1 MATEYTQN
9 YNLDL
14 YAGTDKPNLRDQYNA
29 AMGKVDTAITGNANA
44 ISATN
49 TAVANLTTRVSNDEK
64 DITGLRDDIDQL
76 ETTVGGKAPTMHA
89 VTANTYGQGDA
100 ANFGHVKL
108 SDAINATS
116 DATSGT
122 SATPKAVKSA
132 YDLASSA
139 NTAVKSAYDLASS
152 ANTAAQ
158 GAQTTANQA
167 VRDAAA
173 ASTKATNAQNAAS
186 AAQTTATAAN
196 NAAKTAQD
204 YSLNFTTF
212 DAATLTAPYP
222 LASESYLRYAL
233 TESKNILKIYGRF
246 ALTSIPDPGI
256 GANQVIATASDIP
269 FTPPSAEF
277 TVDGLGS
284 LFIHKEPS
292 IYGLYPLSA
301 KVRTDGKIDLIAPG
315 LAGWVGDIV
324 AVAIAVPIV
333 MKSFGDTLKISPANL
348 FTTQLNEQARK
359 SAQ

>member
-1 MATEYTQN
+1 MATDYTPN

-14 YAGTDKPNLRDQYNA
+14 YASADKPNLRDQYNA
-29 AMGKVDTAITGNANA
+29 AMGKVDTAIMGNANA

-139 NTAVKSAYDLASS
+139 S
-152 ANTAAQ
+152 TAAQ

-204 YSLNFTTF
+204 YSLDFTIF
-212 DAATLTAPYP
+212 GGVTLTAPYP

-246 ALTSIPDPGI
+246 ALTNIPNPGI

-277 TVDGLGS
+277 TADGLGS

-292 IYGLYPLSA
+292 TYGLYPLSA

-315 LAGWVGDIV
+315 LAGWVGDMV
-324 AVAIAVPIV
+324 AIAIAVPIV

-348 FTTQLNEQARK
+348 FTTQLNDASEK
-359 SAQ
+359 ISAMMGV

>member
-1 MATEYTQN
+1 MATDYTPN

-14 YAGTDKPNLRDQYNA
+14 YASADKPNLRDQYNA
-29 AMGKVDTAITGNANA
+29 AMGKVDTAIMGNANA

-139 NTAVKSAYDLASS
+139 S
-152 ANTAAQ
+152 TAAQ

-204 YSLNFTTF
+204 YSLNFTIF
-212 DAATLTAPYP
+212 GGVTLTAPYP

-246 ALTSIPDPGI
+246 ALTDIPDPGI

-277 TVDGLGS
+277 IVDGLGS

-292 IYGLYPLSA
+292 TYGLYPLSA

-324 AVAIAVPIV
+324 AIPIAVPVV
-333 MKSFGDTLKISPANL
+333 MKSFGDTLKISPASL
-348 FTTQLNEQARK
+348 FTTQLNDASEK
-359 SAQ
+359 ISAMMGV

>member
-1 MATEYTQN
+1 MATDYTPN

-14 YAGTDKPNLRDQYNA
+14 YASADKPNLRDQYNA
-29 AMGKVDTAITGNANA
+29 AMGKVDTAIMGNANA

-139 NTAVKSAYDLASS
+139 S
-152 ANTAAQ
+152 TAAQ

-204 YSLNFTTF
+204 YSLNFTIF
-212 DAATLTAPYP
+212 GGVTLTAPYP

-246 ALTSIPDPGI
+246 ALTDIPNPGI

-292 IYGLYPLSA
+292 TYGLYPLSA

-324 AVAIAVPIV
+324 AIAIAVPIV
-333 MKSFGDTLKISPANL
+333 MKSFGDTLKISPASL
-348 FTTQLNEQARK
+348 FTTQLNDASEK
-359 SAQ
+359 ISAMMGV

>member
-1 MATEYTQN
+1 MATDYTPN

-14 YAGTDKPNLRDQYNA
+14 YASADKPNLRDQYNA

-139 NTAVKSAYDLASS
+139 S
-152 ANTAAQ
+152 TAAQ

-204 YSLNFTTF
+204 YSLNFTIF
-212 DAATLTAPYP
+212 GSVTLTAPYP

-246 ALTSIPDPGI
+246 ALTDIPNPGI
-256 GANQVIATASDIP
+256 GADQVIATASDIP

-277 TVDGLGS
+277 TVDGVGS

-292 IYGLYPLSA
+292 TYGLYPLSA

-324 AVAIAVPIV
+324 AIAIAVPIV

-348 FTTQLNEQARK
+348 FTTQLNDASEK
-359 SAQ
+359 ISAMMGV

>member
-1 MATEYTQN
+1 MATDYTPN

-14 YAGTDKPNLRDQYNA
+14 YASADKPNLRDQYNA
-29 AMGKVDTAITGNANA
+29 AMGKVDTAIMGNANA

-139 NTAVKSAYDLASS
+139 S
-152 ANTAAQ
+152 TAAQ

-204 YSLNFTTF
+204 YSLNFTIF
-212 DAATLTAPYP
+212 GGVTLTAPYP

-246 ALTSIPDPGI
+246 ALTDIPNPGI

-292 IYGLYPLSA
+292 TYGLYPLSA

-324 AVAIAVPIV
+324 AIAIAVPIV

-348 FTTQLNEQARK
+348 FTTQLNDASEK
-359 SAQ
+359 ISAMMGV

>member
-1 MATEYTQN
+1 MATDYTPN

-14 YAGTDKPNLRDQYNA
+14 YASADKPNLRDQYNA
-29 AMGKVDTAITGNANA
+29 AMGKVDTAIMGNANA

-64 DITGLRDDIDQL
+64 DITGLHDDIDQL

-139 NTAVKSAYDLASS
+139 S
-152 ANTAAQ
+152 TAAQ

-167 VRDAAA
+167 VQDAAA

-204 YSLNFTTF
+204 YSMNFTIF
-212 DAATLTAPYP
+212 GGVTLTAPYP

-233 TESKNILKIYGRF
+233 SESKNILKIYGRF
-246 ALTSIPDPGI
+246 ALTDIPNPGI

-284 LFIHKEPS
+284 LFIRKEPS
-292 IYGLYPLSA
+292 TYGLYPLSA

-324 AVAIAVPIV
+324 AIAIAVPIV

-348 FTTQLNEQARK
+348 FTTQLNDASEK
-359 SAQ
+359 ISAMMGV

>member
-1 MATEYTQN
+1 MMATDYTPN

-14 YAGTDKPNLRDQYNA
+14 YASADKPNLRDQYNA
-29 AMGKVDTAITGNANA
+29 AMGKVDTAIMGNANA

-139 NTAVKSAYDLASS
+139 S
-152 ANTAAQ
+152 TAAQ

-173 ASTKATNAQNAAS
+173 ASTNAANAQNAAS
-186 AAQTTATAAN
+186 VAQTTATAAN
-196 NAAKTAQD
+196 NAAKTALD
-204 YSLNFTTF
+204 YSLNFTIF
-212 DAATLTAPYP
+212 GAATMTTPYP
-222 LASESYLRYAL
+222 LAPESYLRYAL
-233 TESKNILKIYGRF
+233 TESKNILKLYGRF
-246 ALTSIPDPGI
+246 ALTGIPNPGI
-256 GANQVIATASDIP
+256 GENQVIATASDIP
-269 FTPPSAEF
+269 FTPPSEEF

-284 LFIHKEPS
+284 LFIHKDPS
-292 IYGLYPLSA
+292 TYGLYPLTA

-333 MKSFGDTLKISPANL
+333 MKSFGDTLQISPENL
-348 FTTQLNEQARK
+348 FTTQLN
-359 SAQ
+359 SASEKISAMMGV

>member
-1 MATEYTQN
+1 MATDYTPN

-14 YAGTDKPNLRDQYNA
+14 YASADKPNLRDQYNA
-29 AMGKVDTAITGNANA
+29 AMGKVDTAIMGNANA

-139 NTAVKSAYDLASS
+139 S
-152 ANTAAQ
+152 TAAQ

-204 YSLNFTTF
+204 YSLNFTIF
-212 DAATLTAPYP
+212 GGATLTAPYP

-246 ALTSIPDPGI
+246 ALTDIPNPGI

-292 IYGLYPLSA
+292 TYGLYPLSA

-348 FTTQLNEQARK
+348 FTTQLNDASEK
-359 SAQ
+359 ISAMMGV

>member
-1 MATEYTQN
+1 MATDYTPN

-14 YAGTDKPNLRDQYNA
+14 YVSADKPNLRDQYNA
-29 AMGKVDTAITGNANA
+29 AMGKVDTAIMGNANA

-139 NTAVKSAYDLASS
+139 S
-152 ANTAAQ
+152 TAAQ

-204 YSLNFTTF
+204 YSLNFTIF
-212 DAATLTAPYP
+212 GGATLTAPYP

-246 ALTSIPDPGI
+246 ALTDIPDPGI
-256 GANQVIATASDIP
+256 GVNQVIATASDIP

-277 TVDGLGS
+277 NVDGLGS
-284 LFIHKEPS
+284 LFLHKNPS
-292 IYGLYPLSA
+292 TYGLYPLSA

-348 FTTQLNEQARK
+348 FTTQLNDASEK
-359 SAQ
+359 ISAMMGV

>member
-1 MATEYTQN
+1 MATDYTPN

-14 YAGTDKPNLRDQYNA
+14 YASADKPNLRDQYNA
-29 AMGKVDTAITGNANA
+29 AMGKVDTAIMGNANA

-139 NTAVKSAYDLASS
+139 S
-152 ANTAAQ
+152 TAAQ

-196 NAAKTAQD
+196 NAAKTAHD
-204 YSLNFTTF
+204 YSLNFTIF
-212 DAATLTAPYP
+212 GGVTLTASYP

-246 ALTSIPDPGI
+246 ALTDIPNPGI

-292 IYGLYPLSA
+292 TYGLYPLSA

-324 AVAIAVPIV
+324 AIAIAVPIV
-333 MKSFGDTLKISPANL
+333 MKSFGDTLKISPASL
-348 FTTQLNEQARK
+348 FTTQLNDASEK
-359 SAQ
+359 ISAMMGV

>member
-122 SATPKAVKSA
+122 SATPK
-132 YDLASSA
+132 
-139 NTAVKSAYDLASS
+139 AVKSAYDLASS

>member
-1 MATEYTQN
+1 MATDYTPN

-14 YAGTDKPNLRDQYNA
+14 YASADKPNLRDQYNA
-29 AMGKVDTAITGNANA
+29 AMGKVDTAIMGNANA

-139 NTAVKSAYDLASS
+139 S
-152 ANTAAQ
+152 TAAQ

-173 ASTKATNAQNAAS
+173 ASAKATNAQNAAS

-196 NAAKTAQD
+196 NAAKAANNAAKTALD
-204 YSLNFTTF
+204 YSLNFTIF

-246 ALTSIPDPGI
+246 ALTGIPNPGI

-284 LFIHKEPS
+284 LFIHKEPAT
-292 IYGLYPLSA
+292 YGLYPLSA

-324 AVAIAVPIV
+324 AVAIAAPIV
-333 MKSFGDTLKISPANL
+333 MKSFGDTLQISPANL
-348 FTTQLNEQARK
+348 FTTQLN
-359 SAQ
+359 SASEKISAMMGV

>member
-1 MATEYTQN
+1 MATDYTPN

-14 YAGTDKPNLRDQYNA
+14 YASADKPNLRDQYNA

-139 NTAVKSAYDLASS
+139 S
-152 ANTAAQ
+152 TAAQ

-196 NAAKTAQD
+196 NAAKTAQN
-204 YSLNFTTF
+204 YSLNFTIF
-212 DAATLTAPYP
+212 GGVTLTAPYP

-246 ALTSIPDPGI
+246 ALTDIPNPGI

-284 LFIHKEPS
+284 LFLHKEPS
-292 IYGLYPLSA
+292 TYGLYPLSA

-348 FTTQLNEQARK
+348 FTTQLNDASEK
-359 SAQ
+359 ISAMMGV

>member
-1 MATEYTQN
+1 MASQYTPN

-14 YAGTDKPNLRDQYNA
+14 YASNDKPNLRDQYNA
-29 AMGKVDTAITGNANA
+29 AMGKVDTAIMGNANA

-89 VTANTYGQGDA
+89 VAANTYGQGDA

-132 YDLASSA
+132 YDLAFSA
-139 NTAVKSAYDLASS
+139 NTAAGSAS
-152 ANTAAQ
+152 TAAQ

-204 YSLNFTTF
+204 YSLNFTIF
-212 DAATLTAPYP
+212 GATALTAPYP
-222 LASESYLRYAL
+222 LAPESYLRYAL

-246 ALTSIPDPGI
+246 SLTGIPNPGI
-256 GANQVIATASDIP
+256 DANQVIATASDIP

-284 LFIHKEPS
+284 LFIYREPS
-292 IYGLYPLSA
+292 TYGLYPLSA

-333 MKSFGDTLKISPANL
+333 MKSFGDTLRISPANL
-348 FTTQLNEQARK
+348 FTTQLNAAARK

>member
-1 MATEYTQN
+1 MATDYTPN

-14 YAGTDKPNLRDQYNA
+14 YASADKPNLRDQYNA
-29 AMGKVDTAITGNANA
+29 AMGKVDTAIMGNANA

-139 NTAVKSAYDLASS
+139 S
-152 ANTAAQ
+152 TAAQ

-204 YSLNFTTF
+204 YSLNFTIF
-212 DAATLTAPYP
+212 GDVTLTAPYP

-246 ALTSIPDPGI
+246 ALTDIPNPGI

-292 IYGLYPLSA
+292 TYGLYPLSA

-348 FTTQLNEQARK
+348 FTTQLNDASEK
-359 SAQ
+359 ISAMMGV

>member
-1 MATEYTQN
+1 MATDYTPN

-14 YAGTDKPNLRDQYNA
+14 YASADKPNLRDQYNA
-29 AMGKVDTAITGNANA
+29 AMGKVDTAIMGNANA

-139 NTAVKSAYDLASS
+139 S
-152 ANTAAQ
+152 TAAQ

-173 ASTKATNAQNAAS
+173 ASTKATNAQNAA
-186 AAQTTATAAN
+186 
-196 NAAKTAQD
+196 KTAQD
-204 YSLNFTTF
+204 YSLNFTIF
-212 DAATLTAPYP
+212 GGVTLTAPYP

-246 ALTSIPDPGI
+246 ALTDIPNPGI

-292 IYGLYPLSA
+292 TYGLYPLSA

-348 FTTQLNEQARK
+348 FTTQLNDASEK
-359 SAQ
+359 ISAMMGV

>member
-1 MATEYTQN
+1 MMATDYTPN

-14 YAGTDKPNLRDQYNA
+14 YASADKPNLRDQYNA
-29 AMGKVDTAITGNANA
+29 AMGKVDTAIMGNANA

-139 NTAVKSAYDLASS
+139 S
-152 ANTAAQ
+152 TAAQ

-204 YSLNFTTF
+204 YSLNFTIF
-212 DAATLTAPYP
+212 GGVTLTAPYP

-246 ALTSIPDPGI
+246 ALTDIPNPGI

-292 IYGLYPLSA
+292 TYGLYPLSA

-348 FTTQLNEQARK
+348 FTTQLNDASEK
-359 SAQ
+359 ISAMMGV

>member
-1 MATEYTQN
+1 MATDYTPN

-14 YAGTDKPNLRDQYNA
+14 YASADKPNLRDQYNA
-29 AMGKVDTAITGNANA
+29 AMGKVDTAIMGNANA

-139 NTAVKSAYDLASS
+139 S
-152 ANTAAQ
+152 TAAQ

-204 YSLNFTTF
+204 YSLNFTIF
-212 DAATLTAPYP
+212 GGVTLTAPYP

-246 ALTSIPDPGI
+246 ALTDIPNPGI

-292 IYGLYPLSA
+292 TYGLYPLSA

-315 LAGWVGDIV
+315 LAGWVGDLV
-324 AVAIAVPIV
+324 AIAIAVPIV
-333 MKSFGDTLKISPANL
+333 MKSFGDTLKISPASL
-348 FTTQLNEQARK
+348 FTTQLNDASEK
-359 SAQ
+359 ISAMMGV

>member
-1 MATEYTQN
+1 MATDYTPN

-14 YAGTDKPNLRDQYNA
+14 YASADKPNLRDQYNA
-29 AMGKVDTAITGNANA
+29 AMGKVDTAIMGNANA

-64 DITGLRDDIDQL
+64 DIAGLRDDIDQL

-139 NTAVKSAYDLASS
+139 S
-152 ANTAAQ
+152 TAAQ

-173 ASTKATNAQNAAS
+173 ASEKATNAQNAAS

-196 NAAKTAQD
+196 NAAKTAHD
-204 YSLNFTTF
+204 YSLNFTIF
-212 DAATLTAPYP
+212 GAATLTAPYT

-233 TESKNILKIYGRF
+233 TESKYILKIYGRF
-246 ALTSIPDPGI
+246 ALTGIPDPGI

-284 LFIHKEPS
+284 LFIHKEPAT
-292 IYGLYPLSA
+292 YGLYPLSA

-324 AVAIAVPIV
+324 AIAIAVPIV
-333 MKSFGDTLKISPANL
+333 MKSFGDALKISPANL
-348 FTTQLNEQARK
+348 FTTQLNDASEK
-359 SAQ
+359 ISAMMGV

>member
-1 MATEYTQN
+1 MATDYTPN

-14 YAGTDKPNLRDQYNA
+14 YASADKPNLRDQYNA
-29 AMGKVDTAITGNANA
+29 AMGKVDTAIMGNANA

-139 NTAVKSAYDLASS
+139 S
-152 ANTAAQ
+152 TAAQ

-204 YSLNFTTF
+204 YSLNFTIF
-212 DAATLTAPYP
+212 GGATLTAPYP

-246 ALTSIPDPGI
+246 ALTDIPHPGI

-284 LFIHKEPS
+284 LFLHKEPS

-348 FTTQLNEQARK
+348 FTTQLNDASEK
-359 SAQ
+359 ISAMMGV

>member
-14 YAGTDKPNLRDQYNA
+14 YAATDKPNLRDQYNA

-139 NTAVKSAYDLASS
+139 S
-152 ANTAAQ
+152 TAAQ

-167 VRDAAA
+167 VQDAAA

-186 AAQTTATAAN
+186 VAQTTATAAN
-196 NAAKTAQD
+196 NAAKTALD
-204 YSLNFTTF
+204 YSLNFTIF
-212 DAATLTAPYP
+212 GAATMTAPYS
-222 LASESYLRYAL
+222 LAAESYLRYAL
-233 TESKNILKIYGRF
+233 TESKNVLKLYGRF
-246 ALTSIPDPGI
+246 SLPSIPHPGI

-269 FTPPSAEF
+269 FTPPSEEF

-284 LFIHKEPS
+284 LFIYKEPS
-292 IYGLYPLSA
+292 TYGLYPLSA

-315 LAGWVGDIV
+315 LAGWVGGIV

-333 MKSFGDTLKISPANL
+333 MKSFGDTLQISPANL
-348 FTTQLNEQARK
+348 FTTQLNDASEK
-359 SAQ
+359 ISAMMGV

>member
-29 AMGKVDTAITGNANA
+29 AMGKVDAAIMGNANA

-139 NTAVKSAYDLASS
+139 S
-152 ANTAAQ
+152 TAAQ

-167 VRDAAA
+167 VQDAAA

-186 AAQTTATAAN
+186 VAQTTATAAN
-196 NAAKTAQD
+196 NAAKTALD
-204 YSLNFTTF
+204 YSLNFTIF
-212 DAATLTAPYP
+212 GAATMTAPYP
-222 LASESYLRYAL
+222 LAAESYLRYAL
-233 TESKNILKIYGRF
+233 TKSKNILKLYGRF
-246 ALTSIPDPGI
+246 SLPSIPNPGI

-269 FTPPSAEF
+269 FTPPSEEF

-292 IYGLYPLSA
+292 TYGLYPLSA

-324 AVAIAVPIV
+324 AIAIAVPIV

-348 FTTQLNEQARK
+348 FTTQLNDASEK
-359 SAQ
+359 ISAMMGV

>member
-1 MATEYTQN
+1 MATDYTPN

-14 YAGTDKPNLRDQYNA
+14 YASADKPNLRDQYNA
-29 AMGKVDTAITGNANA
+29 AMGKVDTAIMGNANA

-139 NTAVKSAYDLASS
+139 S
-152 ANTAAQ
+152 TAAQ

-204 YSLNFTTF
+204 YSLNFTIF
-212 DAATLTAPYP
+212 GGVTLTAPYP

-246 ALTSIPDPGI
+246 ALTDIPNPGI

-292 IYGLYPLSA
+292 TYGLYPLSA

-348 FTTQLNEQARK
+348 FTTQLNDASEK
-359 SAQ
+359 ISAMMGV

>member
-1 MATEYTQN
+1 MATDYTPN

-14 YAGTDKPNLRDQYNA
+14 YASADKPNLRDQYNA
-29 AMGKVDTAITGNANA
+29 AMGKVDTAIMGNANA

-139 NTAVKSAYDLASS
+139 S
-152 ANTAAQ
+152 TAAQ

-204 YSLNFTTF
+204 YSLNFTIF
-212 DAATLTAPYP
+212 GGATLTAPYP

-246 ALTSIPDPGI
+246 ALTNIPNPGI

-277 TVDGLGS
+277 TVDGVGS

-292 IYGLYPLSA
+292 TYGLYPLSA

-324 AVAIAVPIV
+324 AIAIAVPIV

-348 FTTQLNEQARK
+348 FTTQLNDASEK
-359 SAQ
+359 ISAMMGV

>member
-1 MATEYTQN
+1 MATDYTPN

-14 YAGTDKPNLRDQYNA
+14 YASADKPNLRDQYNA
-29 AMGKVDTAITGNANA
+29 AMGKVDTAIMGNANA

-139 NTAVKSAYDLASS
+139 S
-152 ANTAAQ
+152 TAAQ

-204 YSLNFTTF
+204 YSLNFTIF
-212 DAATLTAPYP
+212 GGVTLTAPYP

-233 TESKNILKIYGRF
+233 TESKNILKI
-246 ALTSIPDPGI
+246 
-256 GANQVIATASDIP
+256 
-269 FTPPSAEF
+269 
-277 TVDGLGS
+277 
-284 LFIHKEPS
+284 
-292 IYGLYPLSA
+292 
-301 KVRTDGKIDLIAPG
+301 
-315 LAGWVGDIV
+315 
-324 AVAIAVPIV
+324 
-333 MKSFGDTLKISPANL
+333 
-348 FTTQLNEQARK
+348 
-359 SAQ
+359 

>member
-1 MATEYTQN
+1 MATDYTPN

-14 YAGTDKPNLRDQYNA
+14 YASADKPNLRDQYNA
-29 AMGKVDTAITGNANA
+29 AMGKVDTAIMGNANA

-139 NTAVKSAYDLASS
+139 S
-152 ANTAAQ
+152 TAAQ

-186 AAQTTATAAN
+186 TAQTTATAAN
-196 NAAKTAQD
+196 NAAKTALD
-204 YSLNFTTF
+204 YSLNFTIF
-212 DAATLTAPYP
+212 GAATMTAPYP

-246 ALTSIPDPGI
+246 ALTSIPNPGI

-292 IYGLYPLSA
+292 TYGLYPLSA

-324 AVAIAVPIV
+324 AIAIAVPIV

-348 FTTQLNEQARK
+348 FTTQLNAASEK
-359 SAQ
+359 ISAMMGV

>member
-1 MATEYTQN
+1 MASQYTPN

-14 YAGTDKPNLRDQYNA
+14 YAGNDKPNLRDQYNA
-29 AMGKVDTAITGNANA
+29 AMGKVDTAIKGNANA
-44 ISATN
+44 IGATN
-49 TAVANLTTRVSNDEK
+49 TAVATLTTRVSNDEK
-64 DITGLRDDIDQL
+64 DITGLRDDIGQL

-122 SATPKAVKSA
+122 CATP
-132 YDLASSA
+132 
-139 NTAVKSAYDLASS
+139 NAVKSAYDLASS

-173 ASTKATNAQNAAS
+173 ASTKAANAQNAAS
-186 AAQTTATAAN
+186 AAQATATAAK
-196 NAAKTAQD
+196 NAAETAQE
-204 YSLNFTTF
+204 YSLNFTIF

-246 ALTSIPDPGI
+246 ALTGIPNPGV
-256 GANQVIATASDIP
+256 GADQVIATASGIP

-292 IYGLYPLSA
+292 TYGLYPLSA

-324 AVAIAVPIV
+324 AIATAVPIV
-333 MKSFGDTLKISPANL
+333 MKSFGDTARISPANL
-348 FTTQLNEQARK
+348 FTTQLNAASEK
-359 SAQ
+359 ISAMMGV

>member
-1 MATEYTQN
+1 MATDYTPN

-14 YAGTDKPNLRDQYNA
+14 YASADKPNLRDQYNA
-29 AMGKVDTAITGNANA
+29 AMGKVDTAIMGNANA

-139 NTAVKSAYDLASS
+139 S
-152 ANTAAQ
+152 TAAQ

-204 YSLNFTTF
+204 YSLNFTIF
-212 DAATLTAPYP
+212 GGVTLTAPYP

-246 ALTSIPDPGI
+246 ALTDIPNPGI
-256 GANQVIATASDIP
+256 GGNQVIATASDIP

-292 IYGLYPLSA
+292 TYGLYPLSA

-348 FTTQLNEQARK
+348 FTTQLNDASEK
-359 SAQ
+359 ISAMMGV

>member
-1 MATEYTQN
+1 MASQYTPN

-14 YAGTDKPNLRDQYNA
+14 YASNDKPNLRDQYNA
-29 AMGKVDTAITGNANA
+29 AMGKVDTAIMGNANA

-49 TAVANLTTRVSNDEK
+49 TAVTNLTTRVINDEK
-64 DITGLRDDIDQL
+64 DITGLRDDLDQL

-132 YDLASSA
+132 YDLAFSA
-139 NTAVKSAYDLASS
+139 NTAAGSAS
-152 ANTAAQ
+152 TAAQ

-173 ASTKATNAQNAAS
+173 ASEKATNAQNAAS

-196 NAAKTAQD
+196 NAAKTALD
-204 YSLNFTTF
+204 YSLNFTIF
-212 DAATLTAPYP
+212 GATTLSAPYP

-233 TESKNILKIYGRF
+233 TESKNILKLYGRF
-246 ALTSIPDPGI
+246 SLTGIPDPGI
-256 GANQVIATASDIP
+256 GRDQVIATASGIP

-284 LFIHKEPS
+284 LFIHKEPAT
-292 IYGLYPLSA
+292 YGLYPLSA

-315 LAGWVGDIV
+315 LAGWIGDIV

-333 MKSFGDTLKISPANL
+333 MKSFGDTLRISPANL
-348 FTTQLNEQARK
+348 FTTQLNAASEK
-359 SAQ
+359 ISAMMGV

>member
-1 MATEYTQN
+1 MATDYTPN

-14 YAGTDKPNLRDQYNA
+14 YASADKPNLRDQYNA
-29 AMGKVDTAITGNANA
+29 AMGKVDTAIMGNANA

-139 NTAVKSAYDLASS
+139 S
-152 ANTAAQ
+152 TAAQ

-204 YSLNFTTF
+204 YSLNFTIF
-212 DAATLTAPYP
+212 GGAALTAPYP
-222 LASESYLRYAL
+222 LAPESYLRYAL

-246 ALTSIPDPGI
+246 ALTDIPDPGI

-277 TVDGLGS
+277 TVDGVGS

-292 IYGLYPLSA
+292 TYGLYPLSA

-324 AVAIAVPIV
+324 AIAIAVPIV
-333 MKSFGDTLKISPANL
+333 MKSFGDTLKISPASL
-348 FTTQLNEQARK
+348 FTTQLNDASEK
-359 SAQ
+359 ISAMMGV

>member
-1 MATEYTQN
+1 MATDYTPN

-14 YAGTDKPNLRDQYNA
+14 YASADKPNLRDQYNA
-29 AMGKVDTAITGNANA
+29 AMGKVDTAIMGNANA

-139 NTAVKSAYDLASS
+139 S
-152 ANTAAQ
+152 TAAQ

-204 YSLNFTTF
+204 YSLNFTIF
-212 DAATLTAPYP
+212 GGVTLTAPYP

-246 ALTSIPDPGI
+246 ALTDIPNPGI
-256 GANQVIATASDIP
+256 GENQVIATASDIP

-292 IYGLYPLSA
+292 TYGLYPLSA

-348 FTTQLNEQARK
+348 FTTQLNDASEK
-359 SAQ
+359 ISAMMGV

>member
-1 MATEYTQN
+1 MATDYTPN

-14 YAGTDKPNLRDQYNA
+14 YASADKPNLRDQYNA
-29 AMGKVDTAITGNANA
+29 AMGKVDTAIMGNANA

-139 NTAVKSAYDLASS
+139 S
-152 ANTAAQ
+152 TAAQ

-173 ASTKATNAQNAAS
+173 ASTNAANAQNAAS
-186 AAQTTATAAN
+186 VAQTTATAAN
-196 NAAKTAQD
+196 NAAKTALD
-204 YSLNFTTF
+204 YSLNFTIF
-212 DAATLTAPYP
+212 GAATMTTPYP
-222 LASESYLRYAL
+222 LAPESYLRYAL
-233 TESKNILKIYGRF
+233 TESKNILKLYGRF
-246 ALTSIPDPGI
+246 ALTGIPNPGI
-256 GANQVIATASDIP
+256 GENQVIATASDIP
-269 FTPPSAEF
+269 FTPPSEEF

-284 LFIHKEPS
+284 LFIHKDPS
-292 IYGLYPLSA
+292 TYGLYPLTA

-333 MKSFGDTLKISPANL
+333 MKSFGDTLQISPENL
-348 FTTQLNEQARK
+348 FTTQLN
-359 SAQ
+359 SASEKISAMMGV

>member
-14 YAGTDKPNLRDQYNA
+14 YASTDKPNLRDQYNA

-49 TAVANLTTRVSNDEK
+49 TAVANLATRVSNYEK

-139 NTAVKSAYDLASS
+139 NTA
-152 ANTAAQ
+152 AQ

-212 DAATLTAPYP
+212 DAVTLTAPYT
-222 LASESYLRYAL
+222 LSSESYLRYAL

-256 GANQVIATASDIP
+256 AANQVIATASDIP

-292 IYGLYPLSA
+292 TYGLYPLSA

-348 FTTQLNEQARK
+348 FTTQLNDASEK
-359 SAQ
+359 ISAMMGV

>member
-1 MATEYTQN
+1 MATDYTPN

-14 YAGTDKPNLRDQYNA
+14 YASADKPNLRDQYNA
-29 AMGKVDTAITGNANA
+29 AMGKVDTAIMGNANA

-139 NTAVKSAYDLASS
+139 S
-152 ANTAAQ
+152 TAAQ

-204 YSLNFTTF
+204 YSLNFTIF
-212 DAATLTAPYP
+212 GGATLTAPYP
-222 LASESYLRYAL
+222 FAPESYLRYAL

-246 ALTSIPDPGI
+246 ALTDIPNPGI

-277 TVDGLGS
+277 TVDALGS

-292 IYGLYPLSA
+292 TYGLYPLTA

-348 FTTQLNEQARK
+348 FTTQLNDASEK
-359 SAQ
+359 ISAMMGV

>member
-1 MATEYTQN
+1 MATDYTPN

-14 YAGTDKPNLRDQYNA
+14 YASADKPNLRDQYNA
-29 AMGKVDTAITGNANA
+29 AMGKVDTAIMGNANA

-139 NTAVKSAYDLASS
+139 S
-152 ANTAAQ
+152 TAAQ

-173 ASTKATNAQNAAS
+173 ASTNAANAQNAAS
-186 AAQTTATAAN
+186 VAQTTATAAN
-196 NAAKTAQD
+196 NAAKTALD
-204 YSLNFTTF
+204 YSLNFTIF
-212 DAATLTAPYP
+212 GAATMTAPYP
-222 LASESYLRYAL
+222 LAPESYLRYAL
-233 TESKNILKIYGRF
+233 TESKNILKLYGRF
-246 ALTSIPDPGI
+246 ALTGIPNPGI

-269 FTPPSAEF
+269 FTPPSEEF

-284 LFIHKEPS
+284 LFIHKDPS
-292 IYGLYPLSA
+292 TYGLYPLTA

-333 MKSFGDTLKISPANL
+333 MKSFGDTLQISPENL
-348 FTTQLNEQARK
+348 FTTQLN
-359 SAQ
+359 SASEKISAMMGV

>member
-139 NTAVKSAYDLASS
+139 NTA
-152 ANTAAQ
+152 AQ

-212 DAATLTAPYP
+212 DDATLTAHYT
-222 LASESYLRYAL
+222 LSSESYLRYAL

-292 IYGLYPLSA
+292 TYGLYPLSA

-348 FTTQLNEQARK
+348 FTTQLNDASEK
-359 SAQ
+359 ISAMMGV